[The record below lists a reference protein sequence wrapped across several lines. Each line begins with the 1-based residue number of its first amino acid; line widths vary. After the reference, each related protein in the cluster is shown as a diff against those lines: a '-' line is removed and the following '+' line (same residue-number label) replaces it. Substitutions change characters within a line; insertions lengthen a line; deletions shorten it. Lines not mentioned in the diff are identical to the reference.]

1 MDEMEKIER
10 ELSKRDYFVI
20 SSMLFAL
27 FFGAGNLIF
36 PLHLGQIAGHDWSFA
51 AVGFLVTGVLLPLF
65 SVLAIA
71 LTHSDGVYDI
81 GLPAGAK
88 FALVFMTLIH
98 LTIGP
103 LFGTPRTATV
113 SYTIGIAPFVPKQF
127 NQIGLLIFTT
137 LFFIFAYLIAYKES
151 DILSALGKILNP
163 IFLILLFLVFF
174 IAFLFPMGDPNAA
187 PATKAYGSSGL
198 SFINGFL
205 EGYNTMDALAGLAFG
220 VTIITAIRQMGKK
233 EDKSVAIVTAK
244 SGVFSMSAIGLIY
257 VFLIIIGA
265 MSLGRFKVSADG
277 GIAFSQIVQ
286 SYAGI
291 AGQAL
296 LAALIILTCITTA
309 VGLVAA
315 FAQDFHAHYSKLSYH
330 NWLGISCGAA
340 FLVANCGLETIIAWS
355 KPVLMLL
362 YPIAIV
368 VIILSLGVHIF
379 KKNKTMY
386 VVSLFF
392 TLIPAILDMIVSMP
406 PVVSQSS
413 FGLAIAHVR
422 NTLPL
427 AGQGLSWVVPMLV
440 GLILGTIIFKIKAK
454 NS

>member
-1 MDEMEKIER
+1 M
-10 ELSKRDYFVI
+10 
-20 SSMLFAL
+20 
-27 FFGAGNLIF
+27 
-36 PLHLGQIAGHDWSFA
+36 
-51 AVGFLVTGVLLPLF
+51 
-65 SVLAIA
+65 
-71 LTHSDGVYDI
+71 
-81 GLPAGAK
+81 
-88 FALVFMTLIH
+88 
-98 LTIGP
+98 
-103 LFGTPRTATV
+103 
-113 SYTIGIAPFVPKQF
+113 
-127 NQIGLLIFTT
+127 
-137 LFFIFAYLIAYKES
+137 
-151 DILSALGKILNP
+151 
-163 IFLILLFLVFF
+163 
-174 IAFLFPMGDPNAA
+174 
-187 PATKAYGSSGL
+187 
-198 SFINGFL
+198 
-205 EGYNTMDALAGLAFG
+205 
-220 VTIITAIRQMGKK
+220 
-233 EDKSVAIVTAK
+233 
-244 SGVFSMSAIGLIY
+244 
-257 VFLIIIGA
+257 
-265 MSLGRFKVSADG
+265 
-277 GIAFSQIVQ
+277 
-286 SYAGI
+286 
-291 AGQAL
+291 
-296 LAALIILTCITTA
+296 
-309 VGLVAA
+309 GLVAA

-427 AGQGLSWVVPMLV
+427 AGQGLSWVVPMIV